1 MRVSRYEQD
10 RERIKEALQE
20 GGIARAIEI
29 TGYSSSVIS
38 HCISRLGLVDTLKEY
53 RRVNGLCE
61 KYRDRKE
68 EIAKRIVTGKQI
80 GRAHV

>member
-53 RRVNGLCE
+53 RRVNGLFLTMCFVW
-61 KYRDRKE
+61 
-68 EIAKRIVTGKQI
+68 VTTKPLSLLPMY
-80 GRAHV
+80 